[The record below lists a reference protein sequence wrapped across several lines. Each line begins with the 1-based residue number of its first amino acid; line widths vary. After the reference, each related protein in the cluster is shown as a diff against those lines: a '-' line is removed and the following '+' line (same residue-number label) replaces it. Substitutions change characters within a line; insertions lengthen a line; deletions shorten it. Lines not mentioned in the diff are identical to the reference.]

1 MKRKFF
7 FVAAVIAACV
17 VFTGNAA
24 SARPGGTT
32 TTRTSLLATIGVAAT
47 SSDNSVCS
55 QIVIFGVQN
64 WQCTP
69 VLAAT
74 GTAFHPLVS
83 MGGSLSWSGFA
94 TCEYRKHA
102 DGFNNSWG
110 PWTSCGPFSKSASGS
125 RSWGLLAAPGSGT
138 LVLQWPRITNAET
151 AFATD
156 CVEIRTS
163 ISTNA
168 TASNLLESVSTSSR
182 FPSSG
187 TNLSGVCEGGSP
199 Y

>member
-1 MKRKFF
+1 MLRRT
-7 FVAAVIAACV
+7 AVIATIVAMTLLLLPGEAQAR
-17 VFTGNAA
+17 TGSA
-24 SARPGGTT
+24 SRSA
-32 TTRTSLLATIGVAAT
+32 TSLLTTITVVAGA
-47 SSDNSVCS
+47 SDQSNCS
-55 QIVIFGVQN
+55 QFTVAGVQH

-69 VLAAT
+69 ILIAS
-74 GTAFHPLVS
+74 GTPQQFVS
-83 MGGSLSWSGFA
+83 TGGSISWSGFA

-110 PWTSCGPFSKSASGS
+110 PWTSCGPFSKSASSS
-125 RSWGLLAAPGSGT
+125 RSWGLLAAPTGG
-138 LVLQWPRITNAET
+138 LVQITWPQIVNAET

-163 ISTNA
+163 LSTSA
-168 TASNLLESVSTSSR
+168 TASSLVETVSTSVR

-187 TNLSGVCEGGSP
+187 TNLSGICEGGSA